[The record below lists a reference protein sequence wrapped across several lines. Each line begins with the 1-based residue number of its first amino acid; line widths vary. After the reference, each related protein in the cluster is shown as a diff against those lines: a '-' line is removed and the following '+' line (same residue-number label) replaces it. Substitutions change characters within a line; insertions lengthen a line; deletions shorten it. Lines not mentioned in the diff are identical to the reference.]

1 MWRVEDENG
10 LNGEVG
16 PSEFYASR
24 HNKDSPRQ
32 NPVKKSSEPSVT
44 QLKTG
49 KSWSRLTGNPHQRT
63 SDIRIGTEPKW
74 ANIVWRGIQTVHGQE
89 WLDVWPSEVQKA
101 LHVVRHGTVVSLK
114 MSGSQYL
121 CTKQSM
127 SGGYVAESVAWS
139 LDAMVGGRSRR
150 AEGGTRAT
158 VIYPSVRR
166 SSPRRHW
173 IPIP

>member
-24 HNKDSPRQ
+24 HNKDSLRQ
-32 NPVKKSSEPSVT
+32 NPVTKSSEPSVT

-101 LHVVRHGTVVSLK
+101 LHVVRHGTVVFLEDVWIPVPLHKAIDVWRVRREKRSLVV
-114 MSGSQYL
+114 G
-121 CTKQSM
+121 CH
-127 SGGYVAESVAWS
+127 
-139 LDAMVGGRSRR
+139 GGRS
-150 AEGGTRAT
+150 E
-158 VIYPSVRR
+158 S
-166 SSPRRHW
+166 
-173 IPIP
+173 